1 MFRSSI
7 LCHLARRVLPLV
19 VALTFLAPMALA
31 SPRTGTRVEGDSKSR
46 VDLGD
51 HVRVGRNMEISPDG

>member
-19 VALTFLAPMALA
+19 VVLTFLAPAASMAA
-31 SPRTGTRVEGDSKSR
+31 QAWTCTGGDSQGQ
-46 VDLGD
+46 VDLFD
-51 HVRVGRNMEISPDG
+51 HVRTEKRVAVDVEG